1 MDTLEAFAS
10 CTHVETSCLIKEQSV
25 VVVVLV
31 PSTTNVFARKA
42 IRMDIGKVVFV
53 ESVYQIMRLFK
64 RVVKHKFVTILQH
77 AIKYFNTVEGHFH
90 ILMSRSRRGCYYI
103 QTTFVVLTFLLFVK
117 SLV

>member
-42 IRMDIGKVVFV
+42 IWTDIGKVVFV
-53 ESVYQIMRLFK
+53 ESVYQILRLFK
-64 RVVKHKFVTILQH
+64 LVVKHKFVTILQH
-77 AIKYFNTVEGHFH
+77 ATNMVIVTIIYNVFVQGHGKENIAQSVNFI
-90 ILMSRSRRGCYYI
+90 ILGTI
-103 QTTFVVLTFLLFVK
+103 
-117 SLV
+117 